1 MEVKEF
7 LNKYI
12 PLIGTEVID
21 DNFNC
26 HLSSK
31 KEENGLT
38 KVKLQTTVVKM
49 FYVEPFKQ
57 AVLENDKRA
66 LLTLVNEMLDNAVRM
81 GFKIAK
87 KWLNNDVLPY
97 SIGNSK
103 IGNDTLVFN
112 CCSSLLCPS
121 ALKGHCEVCKSC
133 YAVNDEVTYGLPF
146 VRNLLSLKRLLTVSI
161 DDLITNTIKFID
173 TDNVKKNGKK
183 AKEALFIRFN
193 SNGDILDNE
202 MLSDINKFA
211 KSLINDS
218 RNNLKIGYTYTHN
231 KDLDISIAD
240 SITFNVSYKTDKP
253 EPVKKTIVAFKFDKT
268 YLDSS
273 KYVICNGQC
282 FNCPYCKNKDDKRTV
297 VFMAHGG
304 GFKGLDMLPDG
315 LIDVLNA
322 QKALDWAKFNAKL
335 VNPSNKTLS
344 DFL

>member
-1 MEVKEF
+1 MNIKQFKEY
-7 LNKYI
+7 YI

-26 HLSSK
+26 PLTSDGK
-31 KEENGLT
+31 KNGLT
-38 KVKLQTTVVKM
+38 KVKLQTEIIKR

-57 AVLENDKRA
+57 AVINNDKQV
-66 LLTLVNEMLDNAVRM
+66 LLSLVNEMLENAVEL

-112 CCSSLLCPS
+112 CSTALLCPS

-133 YAVNDEVTYGLPF
+133 YAVNNEVVYGMPF
-146 VRNLLSLKRLLTVSI
+146 VRNLLSLKRLLTVDI
-161 DDLITNTIKFID
+161 EVLAVNTIKNISAD
-173 TDNVKKNGKK
+173 TVKKDGKT
-183 AKEALFIRFN
+183 AKEAVFIRFN
-193 SNGDILDNE
+193 SNGDVLDNE
-202 MLSDINKFA
+202 MLSNINKFS

-218 RNNLKIGYTYTHN
+218 SNKLAIAYSYTHN
-231 KDLDISIAD
+231 KDLDMNIATD
-240 SITFNVSYKTDKP
+240 ITFNISYKTDKAA
-253 EPVKKTIVAFKFDKT
+253 KKTIVAFSWNKK
-268 YLDSS
+268 YLDDA
-273 KYVICNGQC
+273 KYVICNGKC

-297 VFMAHGG
+297 IFMAHGG

-322 QKALDWAKFNAKL
+322 QKSFDWAKFNAAL
-335 VNPSNKTLS
+335 VNPSNKQLS

>member
-1 MEVKEF
+1 MELKEF
-7 LNKYI
+7 LNKYV

-21 DNFNC
+21 GVFNC
-26 HLSSK
+26 PLSSK

-38 KVKLQTTVVKM
+38 KVKLQTEVVKR
-49 FYVEPFKQ
+49 FYYESVQQ
-57 AVLENDKRA
+57 AILKGDKNE
-66 LLTLVNEMLDNAVRM
+66 LLSLVNEMLDNAVRM

-97 SIGNSK
+97 SIGNNK

-112 CCSSLLCPS
+112 CSTALLCPS
-121 ALKGHCEVCKSC
+121 ALKGHCDVCKAC
-133 YAVNDEVTYGLPF
+133 YAVNNEVTYGLPF
-146 VRNLLSLKRLLTVSI
+146 VRNLLSLKKLLTVSI
-161 DDLITNTIKFID
+161 EVLATNTIKMIS
-173 TDNVKKNGKK
+173 TDNVKKDGKK
-183 AKEALFIRFN
+183 AKEAIFIRFN
-193 SNGDILDNE
+193 SNGDILDNK
-202 MLSDINKFA
+202 MLSDVNKFA
-211 KSLINDS
+211 EMLIKDSSNSL
-218 RNNLKIGYTYTHN
+218 KVCYTYTHN
-231 KDLDISIAD
+231 KDLNISIAD
-240 SITFNVSYKTDKP
+240 SITFNLSYKTNKQ
-253 EPVKKTIVAFKFDKT
+253 VKKTIVAFRWDKK

-273 KYVICNGQC
+273 KYVICNGKC

-322 QKALDWAKFNAKL
+322 QKAIDWAKFNASL

>member
-1 MEVKEF
+1 MDKKEF
-7 LNKYI
+7 MAYYV

-26 HLSSK
+26 PLSSK

-38 KVKLQTTVVKM
+38 KVKLQTEVIKR

-57 AVLENDKRA
+57 AVVKNDKTA
-66 LLTLVNEMLDNAVRM
+66 LLSLVNEMLDNAILF

-97 SIGNSK
+97 SIGNNK

-112 CCSSLLCPS
+112 CSSALLCPS
-121 ALKGHCEVCKSC
+121 ALKGHCDVCKAC
-133 YAVNDEVTYGLPF
+133 YAVNNEVTYGLPF
-146 VRNLLSLKRLLTVSI
+146 VRNLLSLKRLLTVDI
-161 DDLITNTIKFID
+161 KVLATNTIKMIS
-173 TDNVKKNGKK
+173 TDNTKKDGKK

-193 SNGDILDNE
+193 SNGDILDSE
-202 MLSDINKFA
+202 MLSNINKFA
-211 KSLINDS
+211 KSLINDCS
-218 RNNLKIGYTYTHN
+218 NCLKVAYTYTHN
-231 KDLDISIAD
+231 KDLDVSIAD
-240 SITFNVSYKTDKP
+240 SITFNLSYKTNLK
-253 EPVKKTIVAFKFDKT
+253 VKKTIVAFKFDKK
-268 YLDSS
+268 YLDNS
-273 KYVICNGQC
+273 KYIICNGKC

-322 QKALDWAKFNAKL
+322 QKSLDWAKFNAKL
-335 VNPSNKTLS
+335 VNPQNKTLS

>member
-1 MEVKEF
+1 MNKEQF
-7 LNKYI
+7 IKYYV

-26 HLSSK
+26 PLTSDSK
-31 KEENGLT
+31 KNGLT
-38 KVKLQTTVVKM
+38 KVRLQTEIVKR

-57 AVLENDKRA
+57 AVIKNNKKA
-66 LLTLVNEMLDNAVRM
+66 LLSLVDEMLNNAVLF

-87 KWLNNDVLPY
+87 KWLNTDVLPY

-112 CCSSLLCPS
+112 CSSALLCPS

-133 YAVNDEVTYGLPF
+133 YAVNNEVVYGMPF
-146 VRNLLSLKRLLTVSI
+146 IRNLLSLKRLLTVNI
-161 DDLITNTIKFID
+161 DDLINNTIKLIA
-173 TDNVKKNGKK
+173 TDNVKKDGKK

-193 SNGDILDNE
+193 SNGDVLDDK
-202 MLSDINKFA
+202 MLLDINKFS
-211 KSLINDS
+211 KSLINDDS
-218 RNNLKIGYTYTHN
+218 NKLAIAYSYTHN
-231 KDLDISIAD
+231 KDLNINLATD
-240 SITFNVSYKTDKP
+240 ITFNISYKTDKA
-253 EPVKKTIVAFKFDKT
+253 VKKTIVAFKWDKT

-273 KYVICNGQC
+273 KYVICNGKC

-304 GFKGLDMLPDG
+304 GLKGLDMLPDG
-315 LIDVLNA
+315 LINVLNQ
-322 QKALDWAKFNAKL
+322 QKSFDWAKFNAKL
-335 VNPSNKTLS
+335 INPSNKSLS

>member
-1 MEVKEF
+1 MELKEF
-7 LNKYI
+7 LDKYV
-12 PLIGTEVID
+12 PLIGTEVVD
-21 DNFNC
+21 GVFNC
-26 HLSSK
+26 PLSSK

-38 KVKLQTTVVKM
+38 KVRLQTEVIKR
-49 FYVEPFKQ
+49 FYVKPFKQ
-57 AVLENDKRA
+57 AVLKNDKTA
-66 LLTLVNEMLDNAVRM
+66 LLSLVDEMLNNAVRM

-97 SIGNSK
+97 SIGNNK

-112 CCSSLLCPS
+112 CSSALLCPS
-121 ALKGHCEVCKSC
+121 ALKGHCDVCKAC
-133 YAVNDEVTYGLPF
+133 YAVNNEVTYGLPF

-161 DDLITNTIKFID
+161 DILITNTIKLVA
-173 TDNVKKNGKK
+173 TDNQKKNGKK

-193 SNGDILDNE
+193 SNGDVLDDK
-202 MLSDINKFA
+202 MLLDINKFA
-211 KSLINDS
+211 TSLIKDNS
-218 RNNLKIGYTYTHN
+218 NCLKVAYSYTHN
-231 KDLDISIAD
+231 KDLNVSMATD
-240 SITFNVSYKTDKP
+240 ITFNLSYKTDKP
-253 EPVKKTIVAFKFDKT
+253 SKKTIVAFRWDKK
-268 YLDSS
+268 YLDDS
-273 KYVICNGQC
+273 KYVICNGKC

-315 LIDVLNA
+315 LLDVLNA

>member
-1 MEVKEF
+1 MNLQEF
-7 LNKYI
+7 QSYYV

-26 HLSSK
+26 PLTSDCK
-31 KEENGLT
+31 KNGLT
-38 KVKLQTTVVKM
+38 KVKLQTELVKR

-57 AVLENDKRA
+57 AVINCDKKA
-66 LLTLVNEMLDNAVRM
+66 LLSLIDEMLNNAIEL

-87 KWLNNDVLPY
+87 KWLDTDVLPY
-97 SIGNSK
+97 SIGNGK

-112 CCSSLLCPS
+112 CSSALLCPS

-133 YAVNDEVTYGLPF
+133 YAVNNEVVYGMPF
-146 VRNLLSLKRLLTVSI
+146 VRNLLSLKRLLAVDI
-161 DDLITNTIKFID
+161 EVLAVNTIKMIS
-173 TDNVKKNGKK
+173 TDNTKKDGKK

-193 SNGDILDNE
+193 SNGDVLDSK
-202 MLSDINKFA
+202 MLADINKFA
-211 KSLINDS
+211 KSLINDNS
-218 RNNLKIGYTYTHN
+218 NSLAIAYSYTHN
-231 KDLDISIAD
+231 KDLNMGMATD
-240 SITFNVSYKTDKP
+240 ITFNISYKTDKQC
-253 EPVKKTIVAFKFDKT
+253 KKTIVAFKWDKT
-268 YLDSS
+268 YLDSY
-273 KYVICNGQC
+273 KYVICNGKC

-322 QKALDWAKFNAKL
+322 QKAFDWAKFNAQL
-335 VNPSNKTLS
+335 VNPSNKQLS

>member
-1 MEVKEF
+1 MELKEF
-7 LNKYI
+7 IDRYV

-21 DNFNC
+21 GVFNC
-26 HLSSK
+26 PLSSK

-38 KVKLQTTVVKM
+38 KVRLQTEVIKR

-57 AVLENDKRA
+57 AVVKNDKTA
-66 LLTLVNEMLDNAVRM
+66 LLSLVNEMLDNAILF

-97 SIGNSK
+97 SIGNNK

-112 CCSSLLCPS
+112 CSSALLCPS

-133 YAVNDEVTYGLPF
+133 YAVNNEVIYGIPF
-146 VRNLLSLKRLLTVSI
+146 VRNLLSLKRLLTVDI
-161 DDLITNTIKFID
+161 EVLISNTIKAIA
-173 TDNVKKNGKK
+173 TDNLKKDGKK

-193 SNGDILDNE
+193 SNGDILDSK
-202 MLSDINKFA
+202 MLLDINKFA
-211 KSLINDS
+211 KSLINDCS
-218 RNNLKIGYTYTHN
+218 NNLKVAYTYTHN

-240 SITFNVSYKTDKP
+240 SITFNLSYKTDKP
-253 EPVKKTIVAFKFDKT
+253 TKKTIVAFKFDKT

-273 KYVICNGQC
+273 KYVICNGKC

-315 LIDVLNA
+315 LLDVLNA
-322 QKALDWAKFNAKL
+322 QKGLDWAKFNASL
-335 VNPSNKTLS
+335 VNPLNKTLS

>member
-1 MEVKEF
+1 MDKKEF
-7 LNKYI
+7 MAYYV

-26 HLSSK
+26 PLSSK

-38 KVKLQTTVVKM
+38 KVKLQTEVIKR
-49 FYVEPFKQ
+49 FYYEPVQQAIINNDKQ
-57 AVLENDKRA
+57 A
-66 LLTLVNEMLDNAVRM
+66 LLSLVNEMLENAVEL

-87 KWLNNDVLPY
+87 KWLDNDVLPY
-97 SIGNSK
+97 SIGNNK

-112 CCSSLLCPS
+112 CSSALLCPS

-133 YAVNDEVTYGLPF
+133 YAVNNEVTYGLPF

-161 DDLITNTIKFID
+161 DDLITNTIKLIA
-173 TDNVKKNGKK
+173 TDNVKKDGKK

-193 SNGDILDNE
+193 SNGDILDSE
-202 MLSDINKFA
+202 MLSNINKFA
-211 KSLINDS
+211 KSLINDCS
-218 RNNLKIGYTYTHN
+218 NCLKVAYTYTHN

-240 SITFNVSYKTDKP
+240 SITFNLSYKTNKQ
-253 EPVKKTIVAFKFDKT
+253 VKKTIVAFKFDKK

-273 KYVICNGQC
+273 KYVICNGKC

-322 QKALDWAKFNAKL
+322 QKGLDWAKFNASL
-335 VNPSNKTLS
+335 VNPLNKQLS

>member
-1 MEVKEF
+1 MNLEDFKGY
-7 LNKYI
+7 YI

-26 HLSSK
+26 PLTSDK
-31 KEENGLT
+31 KMNGLT
-38 KVKLQTTVVKM
+38 KVKLQTELVKR

-57 AVLENDKRA
+57 AVINDDKKA
-66 LLTLVNEMLDNAVRM
+66 LLGLIDEMLNNAIEL

-87 KWLNNDVLPY
+87 KWLDTDVLPY
-97 SIGNSK
+97 SIGNNK

-112 CCSSLLCPS
+112 CSTALLCPS
-121 ALKGHCEVCKSC
+121 ALKGHCDVCKAC
-133 YAVNDEVTYGLPF
+133 YAVNNEVVYGVPF

-161 DDLITNTIKFID
+161 EVLATNTIKMIS
-173 TDNVKKNGKK
+173 TDNVKKDGKK

-193 SNGDILDNE
+193 SNGDILDDK
-202 MLSDINKFA
+202 MLSDVNKFA
-211 KSLINDS
+211 TSLINDNS
-218 RNNLKIGYTYTHN
+218 NKLAIAYSYTHN
-231 KDLDISIAD
+231 KDLNMNLATD
-240 SITFNVSYKTDKP
+240 ITFNISYKTDKLT
-253 EPVKKTIVAFKFDKT
+253 KKTIVAFNWDKK
-268 YLDSS
+268 YLDNS
-273 KYVICNGQC
+273 KYIICNGKC

-322 QKALDWAKFNAKL
+322 QKAIDWAKFNASL

>member
-1 MEVKEF
+1 MELKEF
-7 LNKYI
+7 IDRYV

-21 DNFNC
+21 GVFNC
-26 HLSSK
+26 PLSSK

-38 KVKLQTTVVKM
+38 KVRLQTEVIKR

-57 AVLENDKRA
+57 AVVKNDKTA
-66 LLTLVNEMLDNAVRM
+66 LLSLVNEMLNNSILF

-87 KWLNNDVLPY
+87 KWLNDDVLPY
-97 SIGNSK
+97 SIGNDK
-103 IGNDTLVFN
+103 IGNDTLIFN
-112 CCSSLLCPS
+112 CSSALLCPS

-133 YAVNDEVTYGLPF
+133 YAVNNEVTYGLPF

-161 DDLITNTIKFID
+161 DNLITNTIKLIA
-173 TDNVKKNGKK
+173 TDNQKKNGKK

-193 SNGDILDNE
+193 SNGDILDNK
-202 MLSDINKFA
+202 MLFDINKFA
-211 KSLINDS
+211 KSLINDCS
-218 RNNLKIGYTYTHN
+218 NNLKVAYTYTHN

-240 SITFNVSYKTDKP
+240 SITFNLSYKTDKP
-253 EPVKKTIVAFKFDKT
+253 TKKTIVAFNWDKK
-268 YLDSS
+268 YLDNS
-273 KYVICNGQC
+273 KYVICNGKC

-322 QKALDWAKFNAKL
+322 QKGLDWAKFNAKL
-335 VNPSNKTLS
+335 VNPQNKTLS

>member
-1 MEVKEF
+1 MNLEEFKEY
-7 LNKYI
+7 YI

-26 HLSSK
+26 PLTSDK
-31 KEENGLT
+31 KMNGLT
-38 KVKLQTTVVKM
+38 KVKLQTEIIKR
-49 FYVEPFKQ
+49 FYYEPVQQAIINNNKQ
-57 AVLENDKRA
+57 A
-66 LLTLVNEMLDNAVRM
+66 LLSLVNEMLKNAVEL

-112 CCSSLLCPS
+112 CSSALLCPS

-133 YAVNDEVTYGLPF
+133 YAVNNEVVYGIPF
-146 VRNLLSLKRLLTVSI
+146 VRNLLSLKRLLTVDI
-161 DDLITNTIKFID
+161 EVLAINTIKMIS
-173 TDNVKKNGKK
+173 TDNTKKDGKK

-193 SNGDILDNE
+193 SNGDILDNK
-202 MLSDINKFA
+202 MLLDVNKFA
-211 KSLINDS
+211 TSLIKDS
-218 RNNLKIGYTYTHN
+218 SNCLQVAYTYTHN
-231 KDLDISIAD
+231 KDLDVSMATD
-240 SITFNVSYKTDKP
+240 ITFNLSYKTDKP
-253 EPVKKTIVAFKFDKT
+253 SKKTIVAFRWDKK
-268 YLDSS
+268 YLDNS
-273 KYVICNGQC
+273 KYVICNGKC

-322 QKALDWAKFNAKL
+322 QKGLDWAKFNASL
-335 VNPSNKTLS
+335 INPLNKTLS

>member
-1 MEVKEF
+1 MNMQEF
-7 LNKYI
+7 KKCYV

-26 HLSSK
+26 PLTSNK
-31 KEENGLT
+31 KENGLT
-38 KVKLQTTVVKM
+38 KVKLQTELVKR

-57 AVLENDKRA
+57 AVLNNDKTA
-66 LLTLVNEMLDNAVRM
+66 LLSLINEMLNNAVEL

-87 KWLNNDVLPY
+87 KWLNTDVLPY

-112 CCSSLLCPS
+112 CSSALLCPS

-133 YAVNDEVTYGLPF
+133 YAVNNEVVYGMPF

-161 DDLITNTIKFID
+161 DTLIVNTIKLIA
-173 TDNVKKNGKK
+173 TDSQKKDGKK

-193 SNGDILDNE
+193 SNGDILDNK

-211 KSLINDS
+211 IELINDS
-218 RNNLKIGYTYTHN
+218 SNCLKVAYTYTHN
-231 KDLDISIAD
+231 KDLDLSVATD
-240 SITFNVSYKTDKP
+240 VTFNISYKTDKP
-253 EPVKKTIVAFKFDKT
+253 AKKTIVAFSWDKK
-268 YLDSS
+268 YLDNS
-273 KYVICNGQC
+273 KYIICNGKC

-322 QKALDWAKFNAKL
+322 QKCLDWAKFNAQL
-335 VNPSNKTLS
+335 VNPKNKQLS

>member
-1 MEVKEF
+1 MNLEEFKEY
-7 LNKYI
+7 YI

-26 HLSSK
+26 PLTSDK
-31 KEENGLT
+31 KMNGLT
-38 KVKLQTTVVKM
+38 KVKLQTEIIKR
-49 FYVEPFKQ
+49 FYYEPVQQAIINNNKQ
-57 AVLENDKRA
+57 A
-66 LLTLVNEMLDNAVRM
+66 LLSLVNEMLKNAVEL

-112 CCSSLLCPS
+112 CSSALLCPS

-133 YAVNDEVTYGLPF
+133 YAVNNEVVYGIPF
-146 VRNLLSLKRLLTVSI
+146 VRNLLSLKRLLTVDI
-161 DDLITNTIKFID
+161 EVLAINTIKMIS
-173 TDNVKKNGKK
+173 TDNTKKDGKK

-193 SNGDILDNE
+193 SNGDILDNK
-202 MLSDINKFA
+202 MLLDVNKFA
-211 KSLINDS
+211 TSLIKDS
-218 RNNLKIGYTYTHN
+218 SNCLQVAYTYTHN
-231 KDLDISIAD
+231 KDLDVSMANN
-240 SITFNVSYKTDKP
+240 ITFNLSYKTDKP
-253 EPVKKTIVAFKFDKT
+253 AKKTIVAFRWDKK
-268 YLDSS
+268 YLDNS
-273 KYVICNGQC
+273 KYVICNGKC

-322 QKALDWAKFNAKL
+322 QKGLDWAKFNASL
-335 VNPSNKTLS
+335 INPLNKTLS

>member
-1 MEVKEF
+1 MNLAEFKEC
-7 LNKYI
+7 YI

-26 HLSSK
+26 PLTSDK
-31 KEENGLT
+31 KMNGLT
-38 KVKLQTTVVKM
+38 KVKLQTEIVKR

-57 AVLENDKRA
+57 AVINNDKIA
-66 LLTLVNEMLDNAVRM
+66 LLSLIDEMLNNAVEL

-87 KWLNNDVLPY
+87 KWLNTDVLPY
-97 SIGNSK
+97 SIGNNK

-112 CCSSLLCPS
+112 CSTALLCPS
-121 ALKGHCEVCKSC
+121 ALKGHCDVCKAC
-133 YAVNDEVTYGLPF
+133 YAVNNEIVYGMPF
-146 VRNLLSLKRLLTVSI
+146 VRNLLSLKRLLTI
-161 DDLITNTIKFID
+161 DIDTLIVNTIKLIS
-173 TDNVKKNGKK
+173 TDSQKKDGKK

-193 SNGDILDNE
+193 GNGDILDNK

-211 KSLINDS
+211 KSLINDCS
-218 RNNLKIGYTYTHN
+218 NNLKVAYTYTHN
-231 KDLDISIAD
+231 KDLDVSIVD
-240 SITFNVSYKTDKP
+240 SITFNLSYKSDLK
-253 EPVKKTIVAFKFDKT
+253 VKKTVVAFKFDKT
-268 YLDSS
+268 YLNSS
-273 KYVICNGQC
+273 KYVICNGKC
-282 FNCPYCKNKDDKRTV
+282 FNCPYCKNKDDTRTV

-335 VNPSNKTLS
+335 VNPQNKTLS

>member
-1 MEVKEF
+1 MNKEEF
-7 LNKYI
+7 IEKYV
-12 PLIGTEVID
+12 PLIGTEVVD
-21 DNFNC
+21 DIFNC
-26 HLSSK
+26 PLSSK

-38 KVKLQTTVVKM
+38 KVRLQTETVKR

-57 AVLENDKRA
+57 AVLKNDKTA
-66 LLTLVNEMLDNAVRM
+66 LLSLVDEMLDNAVLF

-87 KWLNNDVLPY
+87 KWLNTDVLPY

-112 CCSSLLCPS
+112 CSTALLCPS

-133 YAVNDEVTYGLPF
+133 YAVNNEVVYGMPF
-146 VRNLLSLKRLLTVSI
+146 VRNLLSLKRLLIVNI
-161 DDLITNTIKFID
+161 EVLAINTIKMISTD
-173 TDNVKKNGKK
+173 TVKKDGKK

-193 SNGDILDNE
+193 SNGDVLDSK

-211 KSLINDS
+211 KSLINDCS
-218 RNNLKIGYTYTHN
+218 NCLKVAYSYTHN
-231 KDLDISIAD
+231 KDIDMSMATD
-240 SITFNVSYKTDKP
+240 ITFNISYKTDKP
-253 EPVKKTIVAFKFDKT
+253 AKKTIVAFSWDKK
-268 YLDSS
+268 YLDDS
-273 KYVICNGQC
+273 KYVVCNGKC

-315 LIDVLNA
+315 LIDVLNQ
-322 QKALDWAKFNAKL
+322 QKAFDWAKFNVQL
-335 VNPSNKTLS
+335 VNPSNKQLS